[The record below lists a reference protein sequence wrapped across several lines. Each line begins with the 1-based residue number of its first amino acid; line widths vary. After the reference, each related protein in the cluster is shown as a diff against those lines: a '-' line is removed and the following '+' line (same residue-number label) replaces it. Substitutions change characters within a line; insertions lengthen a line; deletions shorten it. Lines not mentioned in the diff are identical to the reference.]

1 MKCFYCNAEV
11 RWNNDYDT
19 EDTYPDS
26 EHTIVSMYNCD
37 ECDTWY
43 EVFHQKKNNL
53 NRFEEFIKQTNDKH
67 QRELKEVKK
76 DNKRLALQIND
87 LEKTIRRIQNEH

>member
-11 RWNNDYDT
+11 K
-19 EDTYPDS
+19 
-26 EHTIVSMYNCD
+26 
-37 ECDTWY
+37 
-43 EVFHQKKNNL
+43 KKNNL
-53 NRFEEFIKQTNDKH
+53 NRFEEFIKQTNDKY

>member
-11 RWNNDYDT
+11 K
-19 EDTYPDS
+19 
-26 EHTIVSMYNCD
+26 
-37 ECDTWY
+37 
-43 EVFHQKKNNL
+43 KKNNL

-67 QRELKEVKK
+67 QRELKEVKE

-87 LEKTIRRIQNEH
+87 LEKKIRRIQSKH